1 MKPFRIPAGPGTLRY
16 SGIIPPARPLMVAD
30 RVLAH
35 PEPVQIVLCARSS
48 EARDLL
54 ATAPHLLN
62 LGIGRQPRISWA
74 HLPAPPPAPD
84 SDDPFP
90 ERLREELDCDRLAA
104 LTQLANQHE
113 SSDGSLLI
121 IVTTL
126 EGLFA
131 PAPPLAELSRRELR
145 LRAGQRV
152 DFNEL
157 RERLARELDY
167 DAEAVCERP
176 GQFAVRGGLI
186 DVYPL
191 NASAPV
197 RLDFFGDELESL
209 RCFDPT
215 TQRSLQTI
223 DEVTLAA
230 RATTTMAAEK
240 LAILG
245 YLPDAVHWI
254 LLEPPALAAS
264 QPELFQE
271 FEGMTDNRPAL
282 PALLRE
288 RSRYSDRWTALQE
301 LETDPVCIGESI
313 TTIPV
318 AFRSLEPWRR
328 QPLQDT
334 IGIERLEEET
344 RARGA
349 FIDEL
354 ARWQRDRHGSIL
366 GLLPQKGRIDEVA
379 TLLQREGHDGLPVQF
394 SEADLPEGFLIDPRP
409 TGKGTAAKFPAPLAW
424 LEATGPLAFVTER
437 EWLGRHA
444 DRKPVHKPRLLPH
457 RTQVDNLL
465 DFADLADGD
474 YLVHLGHGIC
484 RYRGLARLE
493 IRGRDE
499 DVISVEFADNVTL
512 HVPLADAHL
521 LTRYVGLTR
530 AHPKLGKLG
539 SGLWDRTRAAA
550 EKATLDFAAEMLQ
563 LQAVRAHCPGH
574 AFQPDTEWQRAF
586 ENAFPHKETPDQAS
600 AIEDTKLDMEQPRP
614 MDRLVCGDVGFG
626 KTEVAIRAAFK
637 AVMEG
642 FQVAIMVPTTVLA
655 QQHYT
660 TFKERFAAYP
670 ISVEML
676 SRFRSPQQQR
686 EIVAQL
692 ANGSIDVV
700 IGTHRLLSQDIH
712 FASLGLLV
720 IDEEHRFGVR
730 HKERLKRLKTEVDVL
745 SMSATPIPRT
755 LYLALMGARDLSV
768 IETPPMDR
776 LPIETL
782 VRNYDPQL
790 VKTAISRE
798 LERGGQIFYLHN
810 RVQTIDKVAATIN
823 ELVPQA
829 RVEIGHGQMDE
840 HQLERIMTRFVAGE
854 IDVLVCTTIIEN
866 GLDIPNCNTIIIE
879 GADRFGLSQLYQ
891 LRGRVGRFKRQAYA
905 YLLLHRHARMLDLA
919 RQRLSAMRQHNQ
931 LGAGFKIAM
940 RDLELRGAGNLLGHQ
955 QSGHIAGVGFDLYC
969 QLLRQSIQRL
979 KGNPEAARIRANVYL
994 DFIREGRSGEAS
1006 AKRTEI
1012 GFAALVD
1019 EEIDP
1024 YRIEA
1029 VSANLP
1035 ESYIPETR
1043 LRIDFYRQLA
1053 MASSLEGVD
1062 EIEASLKD
1070 RFGKL
1075 PVPVRRLVT
1084 IARIRVRAEMAG
1096 IRSVE
1101 TEGNRVKCLPARARK
1116 GDYLKQAGR
1125 FPRLTGKTADLRLRE
1140 IEQFLTRLCH

>member
-1 MKPFRIPAGPGTLRY
+1 MKPCRIPAGPHTERY
-16 SGIIPPARPLMVAD
+16 SGIIPAARPLMLAD
-30 RVLAH
+30 RLLAR
-35 PEPVQIVLCARSS
+35 PEPVHVVLCARPS

-54 ATAPHLLN
+54 ATVPHLLQ
-62 LGIGRQPRISWA
+62 LAGRKLPRLTWS
-74 HLPAPPPAPD
+74 HLPAPPPPPD
-84 SDDPFP
+84 NEDPFP
-90 ERLREELDCDRLAA
+90 ERLREELECDRLAA
-104 LTQLANQHE
+104 LTQLADHRE
-113 SSDGSLLI
+113 AAPDGSRLVV
-121 IVTTL
+121 VTTP

-131 PAPPLAELSRRELR
+131 PAPPLHELSQRELR
-145 LRAGQRV
+145 LRSGQRV
-152 DFNEL
+152 DFNQL
-157 RERLARELDY
+157 RQRLASELDY
-167 DAEAVCERP
+167 DSEAVCERP

-209 RCFDPT
+209 RTFDPT
-215 TQRSLQTI
+215 TQRSLETI
-223 DEVTLAA
+223 AEVTLAA
-230 RATTTMAAEK
+230 RATTTMAADK
-240 LAILG
+240 LAILD
-245 YLPDAVHWI
+245 YLPEAVHWI
-254 LLEPPALAAS
+254 LVEPPALAAS

-271 FEGMTDNRPAL
+271 FEGMPDNRPAL
-282 PALLRE
+282 PALLRH
-288 RSRYSDRWTALQE
+288 RSPQADHWTALQE
-301 LETDPVCIGESI
+301 LETDPACIDESM
-313 TTIPV
+313 TTFPV
-318 AFRSLEPWRR
+318 SFRSMEPWRR

-344 RARGA
+344 QARAA
-349 FIDEL
+349 FINEL
-354 ARWQRDRHGSIL
+354 AHWQQAGGGSVI

-379 TLLQREGHDGLPVQF
+379 TLLQREGHDSLLVRF
-394 SEADLPEGFLIDPRP
+394 TEADLPEGFLLDPRP
-409 TGKGTAAKFPAPLAW
+409 TGKAAPLAW
-424 LEATGPLAFVTER
+424 LEAEGPLAFVTER

-484 RYRGLARLE
+484 RYRGLTRME
-493 IRGRDE
+493 VRGREE

-539 SGLWDRTRAAA
+539 SGLWERTRAAA

-574 AFQPDTEWQRAF
+574 GFQPDTEWQRAF

-692 ANGSIDVV
+692 AGGGIDVV

-768 IETPPMDR
+768 IETPPVDR

-790 VKTAISRE
+790 VKSAITRE
-798 LERGGQIFYLHN
+798 LERGGQVFYLHN

-829 RVEIGHGQMDE
+829 RVEIGHGQMNED
-840 HQLERIMTRFVAGE
+840 QLERIMTRFVAGE

-994 DFIREGRSGEAS
+994 DFIREGRTGEAS

-1019 EEIDP
+1019 EELEK
-1024 YRIEA
+1024 YRIEP
-1029 VSANLP
+1029 VSASLP

-1053 MASSLEGVD
+1053 MAASLETVE

-1070 RFGKL
+1070 RFGKM
-1075 PVPVRRLVT
+1075 PAPVRRLVA
-1084 IARIRVRAEMAG
+1084 IARIRVWAEIAG
-1096 IRSVE
+1096 IRTVE
-1101 TEGNRVKCLPARARK
+1101 TEGNRIKCLPARARK
-1116 GDYLKQAGR
+1116 GEYLKQSGR
-1125 FPRLTGKTADLRLRE
+1125 FPRLTGKSADLRLRE
-1140 IEQFLTRLCH
+1140 IEQFLTRLCP